1 MSGRESRR
9 EADSLPRRKAAF
21 PYADILDR
29 EEPALHHPRMPMVNR
44 AAQFS
49 PFQSLEGYG
58 EVAKEASRD
67 AAAEAEM
74 LYAERFEDDL

>member
-1 MSGRESRR
+1 MNGRESGKGT
-9 EADSLPRRKAAF
+9 DSLPPRKAAF

-49 PFQSLEGYG
+49 PFQSLDGYG
-58 EVAKEASRD
+58 EVAREASRD
-67 AAAEAEM
+67 AAAEAEVI
-74 LYAERFEDDL
+74 YAERFEDDL